1 MNHLLNNQQ
10 RGHAMMEAEDAH
22 AVVRLRMNL
31 WINIDNITGL
41 SWGNWAKYL
50 A

>member
-1 MNHLLNNQQ
+1 ML
-10 RGHAMMEAEDAH
+10 
-22 AVVRLRMNL
+22 VVRLRMNL

-41 SWGNWAKYL
+41 DRGNWAKYL